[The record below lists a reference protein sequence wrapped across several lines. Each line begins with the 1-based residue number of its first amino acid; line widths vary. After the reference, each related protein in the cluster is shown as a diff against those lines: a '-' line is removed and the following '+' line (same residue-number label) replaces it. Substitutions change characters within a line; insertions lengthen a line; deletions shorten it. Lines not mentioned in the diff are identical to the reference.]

1 MGRKKCFH
9 ATEEKEKCMAEQT
22 ECSEAEE
29 EEVGDFDTDSRFPT

>member
-9 ATEEKEKCMAEQT
+9 ATEEKEKCMAGQT

-29 EEVGDFDTDSRFPT
+29 EEVGGLVTDSRIPT